1 LGRGSLDRKQLRLM
15 KWAVATIV
23 NAYRAAKMRKEAI
36 NELLVEMGLRKD
48 QDLGEL
54 TQLFLV

>member
-1 LGRGSLDRKQLRLM
+1 M

>member
-1 LGRGSLDRKQLRLM
+1 M

-23 NAYRAAKMRKEAI
+23 NAYRASKMRKEAI
-36 NELLVEMGLRKD
+36 NELLEEMGLRKD